1 MSITVKWYSLIFL
14 LKKKVE
20 TNTLFFIN
28 IKPVSI
34 LRLKFILNI
43 SIFQAYAQ
51 AIKYPLNPHVEIAYT
66 NTSNKKTL
74 KVYQHE
80 YELVTGIHKSIARS
94 LVVSDLRS
102 ETKGCRLEFGC

>member
-1 MSITVKWYSLIFL
+1 M
-14 LKKKVE
+14 
-20 TNTLFFIN
+20 
-28 IKPVSI
+28 SI

-51 AIKYPLNPHVEIAYT
+51 AIKHPLNPHVETAYT

-94 LVVSDLRS
+94 DLRS
-102 ETKGCRLEFGC
+102 DTKGCRLESGC

>member
-1 MSITVKWYSLIFL
+1 M
-14 LKKKVE
+14 KKKVE

-66 NTSNKKTL
+66 NTSKKKTL